1 MLWNFAEDT
10 IASIES
16 LTEIASAFNAAVSDA
31 SFVEFV
37 SAIPISLN
45 LVANAANSIS
55 ADSALES
62 KSNATCAEETTCWF
76 DFPLAFSAK
85 PWDISPT
92 GEPAR
97 IFSPVV
103 SREIDLLI
111 LADVSPN
118 LIAG

>member
-31 SFVEFV
+31 SFVELV
-37 SAIPISLN
+37 SATPISLN

-55 ADSALES
+55 ADSALKS
-62 KSNATCAEETTCWF
+62 KSNATCVDETTCWF
-76 DFPLAFSAK
+76 DFPLALSPT
-85 PWDISPT
+85 PWDISPA

-97 IFSPVV
+97 MFSPVV
-103 SREIDLLI
+103 SREIDRLTLS
-111 LADVSPN
+111 DVSPN